1 MSILIQPGLAHI
13 DLSSGAIGEA
23 TEITE
28 RHLSDISGFFQD
40 QQAVRGLLPFNPLI
54 YRVYQTQPGGD
65 TNGLY
70 TGTSVIEPGQI
81 GREYYMTK
89 GHFHVASQAPE
100 VYLTLGG
107 HGRLM
112 LQTRSGEITIRAMEP
127 GIMNYIPG
135 EWAHRTINV
144 GQEPLVFFAV
154 WPASA
159 GHDYESIA
167 QHGFARLIVA
177 GAGGPEVV
185 ANPGFRAGPSR
196 LS

>member
-1 MSILIQPGLAHI
+1 M
-13 DLSSGAIGEA
+13 
-23 TEITE
+23 
-28 RHLSDISGFFQD
+28 SDISGFFQD
-40 QQAVRGLLPFNPLI
+40 QQAVQALLQFNPLI

-100 VYLTLGG
+100 VYLTLSG

-112 LQTRSGEITIRAMEP
+112 LQTRSGENVIQAMEP
-127 GIMNYIPG
+127 GLVNYIPG
-135 EWAHRTINV
+135 EWAHRTINI
-144 GQEPLVFFAV
+144 GQERLVFFAV
-154 WPASA
+154 WPAIA

-167 QHGFARLIVA
+167 QNGFARLIVA
-177 GAGGPEVV
+177 GADGPEVV